1 MKNQEFFEI
10 LRQVVRKPNA
20 TQREL
25 AEQLNLSLGKLNYC
39 LKALRE
45 KGLVKLEN
53 FKTNPNKLNYV
64 YVLTPKGVAEKTRLT
79 VNFMARKMKE
89 YNELKKDLE
98 KNRKERN

>member
-45 KGLVKLEN
+45 KGLVKLKN
-53 FKTNPNKLNYV
+53 FKTNPNKLNYA
-64 YVLTPKGVAEKTRLT
+64 YVLTPKGVDEKTRLT

-89 YNELKKDLE
+89 YNELKKDWF
-98 KNRKERN
+98 

>member
-25 AEQLNLSLGKLNYC
+25 AEQLNLSVGKLNYC

-45 KGLVKLEN
+45 KGLVKLKN
-53 FKTNPNKLNYV
+53 FKTNPNKLNYA

-98 KNRKERN
+98 RNKKE

>member
-45 KGLVKLEN
+45 KGLVKLKN
-53 FKTNPNKLNYV
+53 FKTNPNKLNYA

-98 KNRKERN
+98 RNKKE

>member
-39 LKALRE
+39 LKAL
-45 KGLVKLEN
+45 
-53 FKTNPNKLNYV
+53 
-64 YVLTPKGVAEKTRLT
+64 
-79 VNFMARKMKE
+79 
-89 YNELKKDLE
+89 
-98 KNRKERN
+98 

>member
-25 AEQLNLSLGKLNYC
+25 AQQLNLSLGKLNYC

-45 KGLVKLEN
+45 KGLVKLKN
-53 FKTNPNKLNYV
+53 FKTNPNKLNYA

-98 KNRKERN
+98 RNKKE

>member
-25 AEQLNLSLGKLNYC
+25 AEQLNLSLRKLNYC
-39 LKALRE
+39 LNALRE
-45 KGLVKLEN
+45 KGLVKLKN
-53 FKTNPNKLNYV
+53 FKTNPNKLNYA

-98 KNRKERN
+98 RNKKE

>member
-45 KGLVKLEN
+45 KGLVKLKN
-53 FKTNPNKLNYV
+53 FKTNPNKLNYA
-64 YVLTPKGVAEKTRLT
+64 YLLTPKGVAEKTRLT

-98 KNRKERN
+98 RNKKE